1 MYLGLDDLG
10 RRAGLHGDLGR
21 EQEAILVR
29 RGGVP
34 DIDLVVLAQ
43 EIRAEGGRLLGKA
56 VGRAVRRALD
66 KELAAVVHLRADHHA
81 TPLELGREVRDDKA
95 SDLLAARVVTREKLD
110 ARLEGGLVVVG
121 LEVHLLVAVERAEL
135 MLRQETEREEE
146 GEGEEGE
153 DDTGREKKRRK

>member
-10 RRAGLHGDLGR
+10 SRAGLHGDLGR
-21 EQEAILVR
+21 EQKAILVR

-43 EIRAEGGRLLGKA
+43 EVRAEGGRLLGKA
-56 VGRAVRRALD
+56 VGRAVGRALD
-66 KELAAVVHLRADHHA
+66 EELAAVVHLASDHHA

-95 SDLLAARVVTREKLD
+95 GDLLAARVVAREKLD

-135 MLRQETEREEE
+135 MLR
-146 GEGEEGE
+146 
-153 DDTGREKKRRK
+153 